1 VTARFYFSFRSPY
14 SWLAYRDL
22 TARHGDL
29 AARLS
34 LVPFW
39 EPDEQFRVALA
50 AAGGRF
56 PYADMS
62 RAKALYILQDV
73 RRLASARD
81 IQLAWPTDRRPWWE
95 VSHLA
100 YLVAAREGYGP
111 AFIEGVYGAR
121 WMEGLD
127 ISQPAT
133 IARIASA
140 LGLDPAPYVGAAAD
154 PAIRAEGLRVLLD
167 IESDGVF
174 GVPFFVHGHQRYWGL
189 DRLDQFAAALRA
201 AGPLSGWAAEGG
213 LPVEM
218 TEPGA
223 DQGHEGGCG

>member
-1 VTARFYFSFRSPY
+1 MTARFYFSFRSPY

-22 TARHGDL
+22 LARHDDV

-39 EPDEQFRVALA
+39 EPDAQFRAALA
-50 AAGGRF
+50 AAGGSF
-56 PYADMS
+56 PYVDMS

-73 RRLASARD
+73 RRLARARN
-81 IQLAWPTDRRPWWE
+81 IPLAWPTDRRPCWE

-100 YLVAAREGYGP
+100 YLMADRDGCGP
-111 AFIEGVYGAR
+111 AFIERVYSAR
-121 WMEGLD
+121 WLEGRD

-140 LGLDPAPYVGAAAD
+140 LGLDPAPYARAAAD
-154 PAIRAEGLRVLLD
+154 PTVRAEGLRVLFD

-189 DRLDQFAAALRA
+189 DRLEQFAAEFRAVRPLSGRA
-201 AGPLSGWAAEGG
+201 AGHE
-213 LPVEM
+213 LPVGM